1 MLKVLSASAVT
12 LMVLIVV
19 MLLVPDA
26 DGTTAKTTSII
37 AQEPAPRATTTAA
50 AAPTIA
56 TVTPANSAAK
66 PAQLAS
72 LTPPSSSPEA
82 VAAHTSQAVAAAL
95 AEVTG
100 ITDTVAPQTTGKT
113 PRKIAPTPRPEL
125 AAVEAEPQVFQ
136 QRSNAEQMATIVE
149 LAQNAEGDTDQDRV
163 RALTRSVL
171 ADLGVTISDEEEKE
185 EEAKEEEAAAK
196 PAPNAEMQDMTN
208 GVLASLSALRGKP
221 EEEQKKGLEDLIVQ
235 SLTEGGEE
243 EFDDLLRHA
252 EKSGMVVIPAEMV
265 TSDGKVDT
273 RTLLASIASKARA
286 ENAVSSTKV
295 TAASN
300 TASVASTAVR
310 RPDIP
315 PAPPLGPGR
324 TYRVTSGDSL
334 AYIALL
340 YYGDTSQYTRIF
352 EANKDKLTSASKIQ
366 IGQRLVIPK

>member
-1 MLKVLSASAVT
+1 MLKLLSASAVT
-12 LMVLIVV
+12 LLVLIAV

-26 DGTTAKTTSII
+26 DGTNAKTTTVI
-37 AQEPAPRATTTAA
+37 AD
-50 AAPTIA
+50 APTP
-56 TVTPANSAAK
+56 VPPASQ
-66 PAQLAS
+66 PTQLAS
-72 LTPPSSSPEA
+72 LAPVTSSPEA
-82 VAAHTSQAVAAAL
+82 VAAQTSQAVAAAL

-100 ITDTVAPQTTGKT
+100 ITDTVAPQTLAKQ
-113 PRKIAPTPRPEL
+113 PLKIAPTPRPEV
-125 AAVEAEPQVFQ
+125 AAVVAQPEVYQ
-136 QRSNAEQMATIVE
+136 QRTNAQQMATIVE
-149 LAQNAEGDTDQDRV
+149 LAQNEEGGTDQDRV

-171 ADLGVTISDEEEKE
+171 ADLGVSIQDDETDEET
-185 EEAKEEEAAAK
+185 AAE
-196 PAPNAEMQDMTN
+196 PAPNTEMQDMTN

-221 EEEQKKGLEDLIVQ
+221 EAEQKKGLEDLIVQ
-235 SLTEGGEE
+235 SLTEGGEK

-252 EKSGMVVIPAEMV
+252 EKTGMVIIPAEMV

-273 RTLLASIASKARA
+273 RTLLASIAAKARS

-295 TAASN
+295 TASST
-300 TASVASTAVR
+300 TARVSSTTA

-352 EANKDKLTSASKIQ
+352 EANKDTLASASKIQ

>member
-12 LMVLIVV
+12 LLVLIAV

-26 DGTTAKTTSII
+26 DGTNAKTTTVI
-37 AQEPAPRATTTAA
+37 AQEPAPQ
-50 AAPTIA
+50 APTPITA
-56 TVTPANSAAK
+56 PAPVANK

-72 LTPPSSSPEA
+72 RTAVTSSPEA

-100 ITDTVAPQTTGKT
+100 ITDTVAPQTVEKT
-113 PRKIAPTPRPEL
+113 PRKIAPTPRPEV

-136 QRSNAEQMATIVE
+136 QRTNAEQMATIVE

-171 ADLGVTISDEEEKE
+171 ADLGVTISDEEEDEK
-185 EEAKEEEAAAK
+185 EEAAAE
-196 PAPNAEMQDMTN
+196 PAPNTEMQDMTN

-265 TSDGKVDT
+265 TSDGRVDT
-273 RTLLASIASKARA
+273 RTLLASIASKARS

-295 TAASN
+295 TATAS
-300 TASVASTAVR
+300 TASVSSTTAR

-352 EANKDKLTSASKIQ
+352 EANKDTLTSASKIQ